1 MATAEATPPATIGLP
16 VYNGERY
23 LEATL
28 RALLHQTDGDFT
40 LLVADNASTDAT
52 VDIVRDA
59 AAGDARV
66 RLLPAETNRGVAWNW
81 NRIVDHVESPY
92 LRWVCY
98 DDVFLPDNHRVC
110 MAAMAEAGPEVAVV
124 YPRTGIID
132 EHGDYVG
139 PHDDGLHLVDERPS
153 ARYGRYLVNVR
164 QVNPIFGVIRTD
176 LVRRTRLMGAYFRA
190 DTVLLAELVLRGTF
204 VELPDELFH
213 RRLHPEISTEKHTS
227 HRAQAIHYDPAT
239 GDRSFY
245 APHWRL
251 GKEQLAAIARAPLS
265 PTERIRCLR
274 ELRNWRYKRH
284 VLREGRAVASELAGQ
299 LRERVTA

>member
-1 MATAEATPPATIGLP
+1 MAEAVPPATIGLP

-23 LEATL
+23 LAETL
-28 RALLHQTDGDFT
+28 RTLLDQTDGDFT
-40 LLVADNASTDAT
+40 LLVADNASTDGT

-59 AAGDARV
+59 ARHDGRV
-66 RLLPAETNRGVAWNW
+66 RLLPADANRGVAWNW

-98 DDVFLPDNHRVC
+98 DDLFLADNHRVC
-110 MAAMAEAGPEVAVV
+110 METVAEVGPDVAIV

-132 EHGDYVG
+132 EHGTYVG
-139 PHDDGLHLVDERPS
+139 PHDDDLHLVDPRPS

-164 QVNPIFGVIRTD
+164 QVNPLFGVIRTD

-204 VELPDELFH
+204 VEVPDELFH
-213 RRLHPEISTEKHTS
+213 RRLHPGISTEKHTS
-227 HRAQAIHYDPAT
+227 HREQAIHYDPST

-265 PTERIRCLR
+265 AVETARCLR

-284 VLREGRAVASELAGQ
+284 VLREGRAVAVELAAQ
-299 LRERVTA
+299 LRPRTPVG